1 MVKKIVMVV
10 LMPTTLLAN
19 AYAASIQDSLRTTIY
34 FRPGYSLLELSY
46 RDNAANMKALTQG
59 IQTIKGN
66 PCVQLQHIRILSAA
80 SPEGNSAL
88 NKRVAKRRG
97 ERLRNYLKETLVLP
111 DSIFT
116 VSSAGEDWQGL
127 AALMAK
133 EKTPWRNKA
142 LQIIRHTPEWV
153 TRNGKV
159 VDGRKRQLQ
168 NLDGGK
174 AWKYML
180 DNHFYTLRTGAVVVC
195 EVKTLADEVHVDR
208 THAEAHEGSHADL
221 ADYADESKLS
231 AAEARPEPASQQASG
246 QPASQQPASQS
257 PSSPPFPAIP
267 SQVNPGQEPPPS
279 SSYFAL
285 KSNLLY
291 DALLVPNLSLEA
303 SIGSGWTLG
312 AGGMLAWWSKDAKHR
327 YWRIYGGDL
336 EIRKYFGTLAKS
348 KPLQGHHLGI
358 YGDFLTYDFEFG
370 AKGYQSKA
378 TYAAGIKYGY
388 SHPIAKRLN
397 LDFALGI
404 GYLHSNYKT
413 YVPKDGCYVYQETK
427 KRKWLGPTQAEISL
441 VWLLGKGNTN
451 TKGNGNGKGNTNKK
465 KGGKK

>member
-1 MVKKIVMVV
+1 MVV

-97 ERLRNYLKETLVLP
+97 ERLRDYLKETLVLP

-127 AALMAK
+127 ASLIAK

-195 EVKTLADEVHVDR
+195 EVKTLA
-208 THAEAHEGSHADL
+208 AESTP
-221 ADYADESKLS
+221 S
-231 AAEARPEPASQQASG
+231 AAEASLEQARSEQARLESASQQS
-246 QPASQQPASQS
+246 ASQS

-267 SQVNPGQEPPPS
+267 SQVHPS
-279 SSYFAL
+279 SESQAPPVASYFAL

-336 EIRKYFGTLAKS
+336 EIRKYFGTLSKS

-388 SHPIAKRLN
+388 SHPIANRLN

-413 YVPKDGCYVYQETK
+413 YVPRDGCYVYQETK
-427 KRKWLGPTQAEISL
+427 KQKWLGPTQAEISL

-451 TKGNGNGKGNTNKK
+451 KK

>member
-1 MVKKIVMVV
+1 MVV

-97 ERLRNYLKETLVLP
+97 ERLRDYLKETLVLP

-127 AALMAK
+127 ASLIAK

-195 EVKTLADEVHVDR
+195 EVKTLA
-208 THAEAHEGSHADL
+208 AESTP
-221 ADYADESKLS
+221 S
-231 AAEARPEPASQQASG
+231 AAEASLEQARSE
-246 QPASQQPASQS
+246 QASQS

-267 SQVNPGQEPPPS
+267 SQVHPS
-279 SSYFAL
+279 SKSQAPPVASYFAL

-312 AGGMLAWWSKDAKHR
+312 AGGMFAWWSKDAKHR

-336 EIRKYFGTLAKS
+336 EIRKYFGTLSKS

-370 AKGYQSKA
+370 AKGYQSKV

-388 SHPIAKRLN
+388 SHPIANRLN

-413 YVPKDGCYVYQETK
+413 YVPRDGCYVD
-427 KRKWLGPTQAEISL
+427 RKS
-441 VWLLGKGNTN
+441 VV
-451 TKGNGNGKGNTNKK
+451 
-465 KGGKK
+465 

>member
-97 ERLRNYLKETLVLP
+97 ERLRDYLKETLVLP

-127 AALMAK
+127 ASLIAR

-195 EVKTLADEVHVDR
+195 EVKTLA
-208 THAEAHEGSHADL
+208 AESTP
-221 ADYADESKLS
+221 S
-231 AAEARPEPASQQASG
+231 AAEASQEQARPGAHAEARSEQARPES
-246 QPASQQPASQS
+246 ASQS

-267 SQVNPGQEPPPS
+267 SQVHPEPQAPS
-279 SSYFAL
+279 VASYFAL

-291 DALLVPNLSLEA
+291 DALLIPNLSLEA

-312 AGGMLAWWSKDAKHR
+312 AGGMFAWWSKDAKHR

-336 EIRKYFGTLAKS
+336 EIRKYFGTLSKS

-378 TYAAGIKYGY
+378 TYAAGIRYGY
-388 SHPIAKRLN
+388 SHPIANRLN

-413 YVPKDGCYVYQETK
+413 YVPRDGCYVYQETK

-451 TKGNGNGKGNTNKK
+451 KK

>member
-97 ERLRNYLKETLVLP
+97 ERLRDYLKETLVLP

-127 AALMAK
+127 ASLIAK

-195 EVKTLADEVHVDR
+195 EVKTLA
-208 THAEAHEGSHADL
+208 AESTP
-221 ADYADESKLS
+221 S
-231 AAEARPEPASQQASG
+231 AAEARLEQARSE
-246 QPASQQPASQS
+246 QARLESASQS

-267 SQVNPGQEPPPS
+267 SQVHPS
-279 SSYFAL
+279 SESQAPPVASYFAL

-336 EIRKYFGTLAKS
+336 EIRKYFGTLSKS

-388 SHPIAKRLN
+388 SHPIANRLN

-413 YVPKDGCYVYQETK
+413 YVPRDGCYVYQETK

-451 TKGNGNGKGNTNKK
+451 KK

>member
-1 MVKKIVMVV
+1 MVV

-34 FRPGYSLLELSY
+34 FRPGYSMLELSY

-97 ERLRNYLKETLVLP
+97 ERLRDYLKETLVLP

-127 AALMAK
+127 ASLIAK

-195 EVKTLADEVHVDR
+195 EVKTLADRAHADR
-208 THAEAHEGSHADL
+208 THAEAHEGSHADF

-231 AAEARPEPASQQASG
+231 AAEARPEPASQQ
-246 QPASQQPASQS
+246 QASQS

-267 SQVNPGQEPPPS
+267 SQVHPESQAPPVA
-279 SSYFAL
+279 SYFAL

-336 EIRKYFGTLAKS
+336 EIRKYFGTLSKS

-388 SHPIAKRLN
+388 SHPIANRLN

-413 YVPKDGCYVYQETK
+413 YVPRDGCYVYQETK
-427 KRKWLGPTQAEISL
+427 KQKWLGPTQAEISL

-451 TKGNGNGKGNTNKK
+451 NK

>member
-97 ERLRNYLKETLVLP
+97 ERLRDYLKETLVLP

-127 AALMAK
+127 ASLIAK

-195 EVKTLADEVHVDR
+195 EVKTLA
-208 THAEAHEGSHADL
+208 AESTP
-221 ADYADESKLS
+221 S
-231 AAEARPEPASQQASG
+231 AAEARQEQARPEPASQQS
-246 QPASQQPASQS
+246 ASQS

-267 SQVNPGQEPPPS
+267 SQVHPEPQSPPVA
-279 SSYFAL
+279 SYFAL

-303 SIGSGWTLG
+303 SISGGWTLG
-312 AGGMLAWWSKDAKHR
+312 AGGMFAWWSKDAKHR

-336 EIRKYFGTLAKS
+336 EIRKYFGTLSKS

-388 SHPIAKRLN
+388 SHPIANRLN

-413 YVPKDGCYVYQETK
+413 YVPRDGCYVYQETK

-451 TKGNGNGKGNTNKK
+451 KK

>member
-127 AALMAK
+127 ASLIAK

-142 LQIIRHTPEWV
+142 LQIIRHTPEWI

-195 EVKTLADEVHVDR
+195 EVKTLA
-208 THAEAHEGSHADL
+208 AESTP
-221 ADYADESKLS
+221 S
-231 AAEARPEPASQQASG
+231 AAEARQEQASTE
-246 QPASQQPASQS
+246 SASQS

-267 SQVNPGQEPPPS
+267 SQVHPEQEPPPVA
-279 SSYFAL
+279 SYFAL

-388 SHPIAKRLN
+388 SHPIANRLN

-451 TKGNGNGKGNTNKK
+451 SKGKGNTNKK

>member
-97 ERLRNYLKETLVLP
+97 ERLRDYLKETLVLP

-127 AALMAK
+127 AALIAK

-195 EVKTLADEVHVDR
+195 EVKTLA
-208 THAEAHEGSHADL
+208 AESTP
-221 ADYADESKLS
+221 S
-231 AAEARPEPASQQASG
+231 AAEARLEQARLES
-246 QPASQQPASQS
+246 ASQQPASQS

-267 SQVNPGQEPPPS
+267 SQVHPS
-279 SSYFAL
+279 SKSQAPPVASYFAL

-312 AGGMLAWWSKDAKHR
+312 AGGMFAWWSKDAKHR

-336 EIRKYFGTLAKS
+336 EIRKYFGTLSKS

-413 YVPKDGCYVYQETK
+413 YVPRDGCYVYQETK

-451 TKGNGNGKGNTNKK
+451 KK

>member
-97 ERLRNYLKETLVLP
+97 ERLRDYLKETLVLP

-127 AALMAK
+127 AALIAK

-195 EVKTLADEVHVDR
+195 EVKTLA
-208 THAEAHEGSHADL
+208 AESTP
-221 ADYADESKLS
+221 S
-231 AAEARPEPASQQASG
+231 AAEARLEQARLEQAHPGAHAEASSEQARLEPASQQSAP
-246 QPASQQPASQS
+246 QA
-257 PSSPPFPAIP
+257 PSVA
-267 SQVNPGQEPPPS
+267 
-279 SSYFAL
+279 SYFAL

-327 YWRIYGGDL
+327 YWRIYGCDL
-336 EIRKYFGTLAKS
+336 EIRKYFGTLSKS

-388 SHPIAKRLN
+388 SHPIANRLN

-413 YVPKDGCYVYQETK
+413 YVPRDGCYVYQETK
-427 KRKWLGPTQAEISL
+427 KQKWLGPTQAEISL

-451 TKGNGNGKGNTNKK
+451 KK

>member
-1 MVKKIVMVV
+1 MVV

-127 AALMAK
+127 AALIAK

-195 EVKTLADEVHVDR
+195 EVKTLA
-208 THAEAHEGSHADL
+208 AESTP
-221 ADYADESKLS
+221 S
-231 AAEARPEPASQQASG
+231 AAEARLEQASLEQARPESASQQS
-246 QPASQQPASQS
+246 ASQS

-267 SQVNPGQEPPPS
+267 SQVHPS
-279 SSYFAL
+279 SESQAPPVASYFAL

-336 EIRKYFGTLAKS
+336 EIRKYFGTLSKS

-388 SHPIAKRLN
+388 SHPIANRLN

-413 YVPKDGCYVYQETK
+413 YVPRDGCYVYQETK

-451 TKGNGNGKGNTNKK
+451 NK

>member
-1 MVKKIVMVV
+1 MVV

-97 ERLRNYLKETLVLP
+97 ERLRDYLKETLVLP

-127 AALMAK
+127 ASLIAK

-195 EVKTLADEVHVDR
+195 EVKTLA
-208 THAEAHEGSHADL
+208 AESTP
-221 ADYADESKLS
+221 S
-231 AAEARPEPASQQASG
+231 AAEASLEQARLEQAHPGAHAEASSEQARLEPASQQSAP
-246 QPASQQPASQS
+246 Q
-257 PSSPPFPAIP
+257 
-267 SQVNPGQEPPPS
+267 PPPVA
-279 SSYFAL
+279 SYFAL
-285 KSNLLY
+285 KSNFLY

-336 EIRKYFGTLAKS
+336 EIRKYFGTLSKS

-388 SHPIAKRLN
+388 SHPIANRLN

-413 YVPKDGCYVYQETK
+413 YVPRDGCYVYQETK

-451 TKGNGNGKGNTNKK
+451 KK

>member
-97 ERLRNYLKETLVLP
+97 ERLRDYLKETLVLP

-127 AALMAK
+127 ASLIAK

-195 EVKTLADEVHVDR
+195 EVKTLA
-208 THAEAHEGSHADL
+208 AESTP
-221 ADYADESKLS
+221 S
-231 AAEARPEPASQQASG
+231 AAEASLEQARSE
-246 QPASQQPASQS
+246 QARLESASQS

-267 SQVNPGQEPPPS
+267 SQVHPESQAPPVA
-279 SSYFAL
+279 SYFAL

-327 YWRIYGGDL
+327 YWRIYDGDL
-336 EIRKYFGTLAKS
+336 EIRKYFGTLSKS

-388 SHPIAKRLN
+388 SHPIANRLN

-413 YVPKDGCYVYQETK
+413 YVPRDGCYVYQETK
-427 KRKWLGPTQAEISL
+427 KQKWLGPTQAEISL

-451 TKGNGNGKGNTNKK
+451 NK

>member
-19 AYAASIQDSLRTTIY
+19 AYAASIQDSLLTTIY

-97 ERLRNYLKETLVLP
+97 ERLRDYLKETLVLP

-127 AALMAK
+127 AALIAK

-195 EVKTLADEVHVDR
+195 EVKTLA
-208 THAEAHEGSHADL
+208 AEGTP
-221 ADYADESKLS
+221 S
-231 AAEARPEPASQQASG
+231 AAEASQEQARSE
-246 QPASQQPASQS
+246 QARLESASQS
-257 PSSPPFPAIP
+257 PSSPPFPAIA
-267 SQVNPGQEPPPS
+267 SQVHPESQAPPVA
-279 SSYFAL
+279 SYFAL

-291 DALLVPNLSLEA
+291 DALLVPNLALEA

-312 AGGMLAWWSKDAKHR
+312 AGGMFAWWSKDAKHR

-336 EIRKYFGTLAKS
+336 EIRKYFGTLSKS

-370 AKGYQSKA
+370 AKGFQSKA

-388 SHPIAKRLN
+388 SHPIANRLN

-413 YVPKDGCYVYQETK
+413 YVPRDGCYVYQETK

-441 VWLLGKGNTN
+441 VWLI
-451 TKGNGNGKGNTNKK
+451 GKGNTNKK

>member
-97 ERLRNYLKETLVLP
+97 ERLRDYLKETLVLP

-127 AALMAK
+127 ASLIAK

-195 EVKTLADEVHVDR
+195 EVKTLA
-208 THAEAHEGSHADL
+208 AESTP
-221 ADYADESKLS
+221 S
-231 AAEARPEPASQQASG
+231 AAEASLEQAHPGAHAEASSEQARLEPA
-246 QPASQQPASQS
+246 PQS
-257 PSSPPFPAIP
+257 PPVA
-267 SQVNPGQEPPPS
+267 
-279 SSYFAL
+279 SYFAL

-336 EIRKYFGTLAKS
+336 EIRKYFGTLSKS

-388 SHPIAKRLN
+388 SHPIANRLN

-413 YVPKDGCYVYQETK
+413 YVPRDGCYVYQETK

-451 TKGNGNGKGNTNKK
+451 KK

>member
-97 ERLRNYLKETLVLP
+97 ERLRDYLKETLVLP

-127 AALMAK
+127 ASLIAK

-174 AWKYML
+174 AWRYML

-195 EVKTLADEVHVDR
+195 EVKTLA
-208 THAEAHEGSHADL
+208 AESTP
-221 ADYADESKLS
+221 S
-231 AAEARPEPASQQASG
+231 AAEASLEQARLEQARPES
-246 QPASQQPASQS
+246 ASQS

-267 SQVNPGQEPPPS
+267 SQVHPS
-279 SSYFAL
+279 SESQSPPVASYFAL

-291 DALLVPNLSLEA
+291 DALLVPNLALEA

-336 EIRKYFGTLAKS
+336 EIRKYFGTLSKS

-388 SHPIAKRLN
+388 SHPIANRLN

-413 YVPKDGCYVYQETK
+413 YVPRDGCYVYQETK

-451 TKGNGNGKGNTNKK
+451 KK

>member
-1 MVKKIVMVV
+1 MVV

-97 ERLRNYLKETLVLP
+97 ERLRDYLKETLVLP

-127 AALMAK
+127 ASLIAK

-195 EVKTLADEVHVDR
+195 EVKTLA
-208 THAEAHEGSHADL
+208 AESTP
-221 ADYADESKLS
+221 S
-231 AAEARPEPASQQASG
+231 AAEARPGAHVEARSEQARLES
-246 QPASQQPASQS
+246 ASQS

-267 SQVNPGQEPPPS
+267 SQVHPEPQAPPVA
-279 SSYFAL
+279 SYFAL

-312 AGGMLAWWSKDAKHR
+312 AGGMFAWWSKDAKHR
-327 YWRIYGGDL
+327 YWRIYGGGL
-336 EIRKYFGTLAKS
+336 EIRKYFGTLSKS

-388 SHPIAKRLN
+388 SHPIANRLN

-413 YVPKDGCYVYQETK
+413 YVPRDGCYVYQETK

-451 TKGNGNGKGNTNKK
+451 KK

>member
-97 ERLRNYLKETLVLP
+97 ERLRDYLKETLVLP

-127 AALMAK
+127 AALIAK

-195 EVKTLADEVHVDR
+195 EVKTLA
-208 THAEAHEGSHADL
+208 AESTP
-221 ADYADESKLS
+221 S
-231 AAEARPEPASQQASG
+231 AAEASQEQARPEPASQQS
-246 QPASQQPASQS
+246 ASQS

-267 SQVNPGQEPPPS
+267 SQVHPS
-279 SSYFAL
+279 SESQSPPVASYFAL

-291 DALLVPNLSLEA
+291 DALLVPNLALEA

-388 SHPIAKRLN
+388 SHPIANRLN

-413 YVPKDGCYVYQETK
+413 YVPRDGCYVYQETK

-451 TKGNGNGKGNTNKK
+451 KK

>member
-97 ERLRNYLKETLVLP
+97 ERLRDYLKETLVLP

-127 AALMAK
+127 ASLIAK

-142 LQIIRHTPEWV
+142 LQIIRHTPEWI

-195 EVKTLADEVHVDR
+195 EVKTLA
-208 THAEAHEGSHADL
+208 AESTP
-221 ADYADESKLS
+221 S
-231 AAEARPEPASQQASG
+231 AAEASLEQARSEQARLESASQQSAP
-246 QPASQQPASQS
+246 QA
-257 PSSPPFPAIP
+257 PPGA
-267 SQVNPGQEPPPS
+267 
-279 SSYFAL
+279 SYFAL

-388 SHPIAKRLN
+388 SHPIANRLN

-413 YVPKDGCYVYQETK
+413 YVPRDGCYVYQETK

-451 TKGNGNGKGNTNKK
+451 KK

>member
-1 MVKKIVMVV
+1 MVV

-97 ERLRNYLKETLVLP
+97 ERLRDYLKETLVLP

-127 AALMAK
+127 AALIAK

-195 EVKTLADEVHVDR
+195 EVKTLA
-208 THAEAHEGSHADL
+208 AESTPL
-221 ADYADESKLS
+221 
-231 AAEARPEPASQQASG
+231 AAEASQEQARHESASQQ
-246 QPASQQPASQS
+246 QASQS
-257 PSSPPFPAIP
+257 PSSPPFPAIA
-267 SQVNPGQEPPPS
+267 SQVHPESQAPPVA
-279 SSYFAL
+279 SYFAL

-336 EIRKYFGTLAKS
+336 EIRKYFGTLSKS

-388 SHPIAKRLN
+388 SHPIANRLN

-413 YVPKDGCYVYQETK
+413 YVPRDGCYVYQETK

-451 TKGNGNGKGNTNKK
+451 KK

>member
-1 MVKKIVMVV
+1 
-10 LMPTTLLAN
+10 MPTTLLAN

-127 AALMAK
+127 AALIAK

-195 EVKTLADEVHVDR
+195 EVKTLA
-208 THAEAHEGSHADL
+208 AESTP
-221 ADYADESKLS
+221 S
-231 AAEARPEPASQQASG
+231 AAEASQEQARPEPASQQS
-246 QPASQQPASQS
+246 ASQS
-257 PSSPPFPAIP
+257 PSSPPFPAIA
-267 SQVNPGQEPPPS
+267 SQVHPESQAPPVA
-279 SSYFAL
+279 SYFAL

-291 DALLVPNLSLEA
+291 DALLVPNLALEA

-388 SHPIAKRLN
+388 SHPIANRLN

-413 YVPKDGCYVYQETK
+413 YVPRDGCYVYQETK

-451 TKGNGNGKGNTNKK
+451 NK

>member
-1 MVKKIVMVV
+1 MVV

-97 ERLRNYLKETLVLP
+97 ERLRDYLKETLVLP

-127 AALMAK
+127 AALIAK

-195 EVKTLADEVHVDR
+195 EVKTLA
-208 THAEAHEGSHADL
+208 AESTP
-221 ADYADESKLS
+221 S
-231 AAEARPEPASQQASG
+231 AAEASQEQARPE
-246 QPASQQPASQS
+246 PASQS

-267 SQVNPGQEPPPS
+267 SQVHPS
-279 SSYFAL
+279 SESQAPSVASYFAL
-285 KSNLLY
+285 KSDLLY

-388 SHPIAKRLN
+388 SHPIANRLN

-413 YVPKDGCYVYQETK
+413 YVPRDGCYVYQETK

-451 TKGNGNGKGNTNKK
+451 KK

>member
-97 ERLRNYLKETLVLP
+97 ERLRDYLKETLVLP

-127 AALMAK
+127 ASLIAR

-195 EVKTLADEVHVDR
+195 EVKTLA
-208 THAEAHEGSHADL
+208 AESTP
-221 ADYADESKLS
+221 S
-231 AAEARPEPASQQASG
+231 AAEARLEQARPGAHAEARPESASQQS
-246 QPASQQPASQS
+246 ASQS

-267 SQVNPGQEPPPS
+267 SQVHPEPQSPPVA
-279 SSYFAL
+279 SYYAL

-312 AGGMLAWWSKDAKHR
+312 AGGMFAWWSKDAKHR

-336 EIRKYFGTLAKS
+336 EIRKYFGTLSKS

-388 SHPIAKRLN
+388 SHPIANRLN

-413 YVPKDGCYVYQETK
+413 YVPRDGCYVYQETK
-427 KRKWLGPTQAEISL
+427 KQKWLGPTQAEISL

-451 TKGNGNGKGNTNKK
+451 KK

>member
-1 MVKKIVMVV
+1 MVV

-97 ERLRNYLKETLVLP
+97 ERLRDYLKETLVLP

-127 AALMAK
+127 AALIAK

-195 EVKTLADEVHVDR
+195 EVKTLA
-208 THAEAHEGSHADL
+208 AESTP
-221 ADYADESKLS
+221 S
-231 AAEARPEPASQQASG
+231 AAEARQEQARLES
-246 QPASQQPASQS
+246 ASQS
-257 PSSPPFPAIP
+257 PSSPPFPANP
-267 SQVNPGQEPPPS
+267 SQVHPS
-279 SSYFAL
+279 SESQAPPVASYFAL

-312 AGGMLAWWSKDAKHR
+312 AGGMFAWWSKDAKHR

-336 EIRKYFGTLAKS
+336 EIRKYFGTLSKS

-388 SHPIAKRLN
+388 SHPIANRLN

-413 YVPKDGCYVYQETK
+413 YVPRDGCYVYQETK

-451 TKGNGNGKGNTNKK
+451 KK

>member
-97 ERLRNYLKETLVLP
+97 ERLRDYLKETLVLP

-127 AALMAK
+127 ASLIAR

-142 LQIIRHTPEWV
+142 LQIIHHTPEWV

-195 EVKTLADEVHVDR
+195 EVKTLA
-208 THAEAHEGSHADL
+208 AESTP
-221 ADYADESKLS
+221 S
-231 AAEARPEPASQQASG
+231 AAEARLEQARPGAHAEARSEQARPES
-246 QPASQQPASQS
+246 ASQS

-267 SQVNPGQEPPPS
+267 SQVHPESQAPPVA
-279 SSYFAL
+279 SYFAL

-291 DALLVPNLSLEA
+291 DALLIPNLSLEA

-312 AGGMLAWWSKDAKHR
+312 AGGMFAWWSKDAKHR

-388 SHPIAKRLN
+388 SHPIANRLN

-413 YVPKDGCYVYQETK
+413 YVPRDGCYVYQETK

-451 TKGNGNGKGNTNKK
+451 NK

>member
-19 AYAASIQDSLRTTIY
+19 AYAAFIQDSLRTTIY

-195 EVKTLADEVHVDR
+195 EVKTLA
-208 THAEAHEGSHADL
+208 AESTP
-221 ADYADESKLS
+221 S
-231 AAEARPEPASQQASG
+231 AAEASQEQARSE
-246 QPASQQPASQS
+246 QARLESASQS

-267 SQVNPGQEPPPS
+267 SQVHPS
-279 SSYFAL
+279 SESQAPPVASYFAL
-285 KSNLLY
+285 KSNFLY

-336 EIRKYFGTLAKS
+336 EIRKYFGTLSKS

-388 SHPIAKRLN
+388 SHPIANRLN

-413 YVPKDGCYVYQETK
+413 YVPRDGCYVYQETK

-451 TKGNGNGKGNTNKK
+451 KK

>member
-97 ERLRNYLKETLVLP
+97 ERLRDYLKETLVLP

-127 AALMAK
+127 AALIAK

-195 EVKTLADEVHVDR
+195 EVKTLA
-208 THAEAHEGSHADL
+208 AESTP
-221 ADYADESKLS
+221 S
-231 AAEARPEPASQQASG
+231 AAEARQEQARLES
-246 QPASQQPASQS
+246 ASQQPASQS

-267 SQVNPGQEPPPS
+267 SQVHPSPESQAPPVA
-279 SSYFAL
+279 SYFAL

-336 EIRKYFGTLAKS
+336 EIRKYFGTLSKS

-413 YVPKDGCYVYQETK
+413 YVPRDGCYVYQETK

-451 TKGNGNGKGNTNKK
+451 KK

>member
-97 ERLRNYLKETLVLP
+97 ERLRDYLKETLVLP

-127 AALMAK
+127 ASLIAK

-195 EVKTLADEVHVDR
+195 EVKTLA
-208 THAEAHEGSHADL
+208 AESTP
-221 ADYADESKLS
+221 S
-231 AAEARPEPASQQASG
+231 AAEASQEQARLDSV
-246 QPASQQPASQS
+246 SQS

-267 SQVNPGQEPPPS
+267 SQVPPGQEPPPVA
-279 SSYFAL
+279 SYFAL

-336 EIRKYFGTLAKS
+336 EIRKYFGTLSKS

-388 SHPIAKRLN
+388 SHPIANRLN

-451 TKGNGNGKGNTNKK
+451 KK

>member
-46 RDNAANMKALTQG
+46 RNNAANMKALTQG

-97 ERLRNYLKETLVLP
+97 ERLRDYLKETLVLP

-127 AALMAK
+127 AALIAK

-174 AWKYML
+174 AWKYMF

-195 EVKTLADEVHVDR
+195 EVKTLA
-208 THAEAHEGSHADL
+208 AESTP
-221 ADYADESKLS
+221 S
-231 AAEARPEPASQQASG
+231 AAEASLEQARPESASQQ
-246 QPASQQPASQS
+246 QASQS

-267 SQVNPGQEPPPS
+267 SQVHPESQAPPVA
-279 SSYFAL
+279 SYFAL

-291 DALLVPNLSLEA
+291 DALLVPNLALEA

-336 EIRKYFGTLAKS
+336 EIRKYFGTLSKS

-388 SHPIAKRLN
+388 SQPIANRLN

-413 YVPKDGCYVYQETK
+413 YVPRDGCYVYQETK
-427 KRKWLGPTQAEISL
+427 KQKWLGPTQAEISL

-451 TKGNGNGKGNTNKK
+451 NK

>member
-97 ERLRNYLKETLVLP
+97 ERLRDYLKETLVLP

-127 AALMAK
+127 AALIAK

-195 EVKTLADEVHVDR
+195 EVKTLA
-208 THAEAHEGSHADL
+208 AESTP
-221 ADYADESKLS
+221 S
-231 AAEARPEPASQQASG
+231 AAEASQEQARSE
-246 QPASQQPASQS
+246 QARLESASQS

-267 SQVNPGQEPPPS
+267 SQVHPS
-279 SSYFAL
+279 SESQSPPVASYFAL

-388 SHPIAKRLN
+388 SHPIANRLN

-413 YVPKDGCYVYQETK
+413 YVPRDGCYVYQETK

-451 TKGNGNGKGNTNKK
+451 KK

>member
-127 AALMAK
+127 AALIAE

-195 EVKTLADEVHVDR
+195 EVKTLAAEAR
-208 THAEAHEGSHADL
+208 PEQARLEQARPGAHAEAC
-221 ADYADESKLS
+221 
-231 AAEARPEPASQQASG
+231 PEPASQQASG
-246 QPASQQPASQS
+246 QPASQQQASLS

-267 SQVNPGQEPPPS
+267 SQVNPAQEPPPS
-279 SSYFAL
+279 ASYFAL

-336 EIRKYFGTLAKS
+336 EIRKYFGTLSKS

-388 SHPIAKRLN
+388 SHPIANRLN

-413 YVPKDGCYVYQETK
+413 YVPRDGCYVYQETK

-451 TKGNGNGKGNTNKK
+451 NK

>member
-1 MVKKIVMVV
+1 MVV

-97 ERLRNYLKETLVLP
+97 ERLRDYLKETLVLP

-127 AALMAK
+127 AALIAK

-195 EVKTLADEVHVDR
+195 EVKTLA
-208 THAEAHEGSHADL
+208 AESTP
-221 ADYADESKLS
+221 S
-231 AAEARPEPASQQASG
+231 AAEARQEQARLES
-246 QPASQQPASQS
+246 ASQQPASQS

-267 SQVNPGQEPPPS
+267 SQVHPESQSPPVA
-279 SSYFAL
+279 SYFAL

-303 SIGSGWTLG
+303 SIGSGWTLA
-312 AGGMLAWWSKDAKHR
+312 AGGMLVWWSKDAKHR

-336 EIRKYFGTLAKS
+336 EIRKYFGTLSKS

-388 SHPIAKRLN
+388 SHPIANRLN

-413 YVPKDGCYVYQETK
+413 YVPRDGCYVYQETK
-427 KRKWLGPTQAEISL
+427 KQKWLGPTQAEISL

-451 TKGNGNGKGNTNKK
+451 KK

>member
-97 ERLRNYLKETLVLP
+97 ERLRDYLKETLVLP

-127 AALMAK
+127 AALIAK

-195 EVKTLADEVHVDR
+195 EVKTLA
-208 THAEAHEGSHADL
+208 AESTP
-221 ADYADESKLS
+221 S
-231 AAEARPEPASQQASG
+231 AAEASLEQARSEQARLESASQQS
-246 QPASQQPASQS
+246 ASQS

-267 SQVNPGQEPPPS
+267 SQVHPS
-279 SSYFAL
+279 SESQAPPVASYFAL

-336 EIRKYFGTLAKS
+336 EIRKYFGTLSKS

-388 SHPIAKRLN
+388 SHPIANRLN

-413 YVPKDGCYVYQETK
+413 YVPRDGCYVYQETK

-451 TKGNGNGKGNTNKK
+451 KK

>member
-97 ERLRNYLKETLVLP
+97 ERLRDYLKETLVLP

-127 AALMAK
+127 AALIAK

-195 EVKTLADEVHVDR
+195 EVKTLA
-208 THAEAHEGSHADL
+208 AESTP
-221 ADYADESKLS
+221 S
-231 AAEARPEPASQQASG
+231 AAEARQEQARPGAHAEARSEQARPES
-246 QPASQQPASQS
+246 ASQS

-267 SQVNPGQEPPPS
+267 SQVHPEQEPPPVA
-279 SSYFAL
+279 SYFAL

-291 DALLVPNLSLEA
+291 DALLIPNLSLEA

-312 AGGMLAWWSKDAKHR
+312 AGGMFAWWSKDAKHR

-336 EIRKYFGTLAKS
+336 EIRKYFGTLSKS

-388 SHPIAKRLN
+388 SHPIATRLN

-413 YVPKDGCYVYQETK
+413 YVPRDGCYVYQETK

-451 TKGNGNGKGNTNKK
+451 KK

>member
-1 MVKKIVMVV
+1 MVKKIVMVM
-10 LMPTTLLAN
+10 LLLTTLVAN
-19 AYAASIQDSLRTTIY
+19 AYAGTVSDSLRTTLY
-34 FRPGYSLLELSY
+34 YRSGYSLLELSY
-46 RDNAANMKALTQG
+46 MDNAAKLETLKQG
-59 IQTIKGN
+59 IRSIGDN
-66 PCVQLQHIRILSAA
+66 PNTVLQHIKILSAT
-80 SPEGNSAL
+80 SPEGNSKL
-88 NKRVAKRRG
+88 NKRLARRRG
-97 ERLRNYLKETLVLP
+97 ERLRDYLKEMLNLP
-111 DSIFT
+111 DSVFT
-116 VSSAGEDWQGL
+116 VSSEGEDWEGL
-127 AALMAK
+127 ALKIQK
-133 EKTPWRNKA
+133 EKAPWSQKA
-142 LQIIRHTPEWV
+142 LYIIRNTPEWIV
-153 TRNGKV
+153 RNGKV

-168 NLDGGK
+168 NLNGGK

-180 DNHFYTLRTGAVVVC
+180 ANHFDSLRSGALVVC
-195 EVKTLADEVHVDR
+195 EIRHIVPSVSPIDSLSLIQNQQ
-208 THAEAHEGSHADL
+208 GSEQDSLLQKDAQETASQL
-221 ADYADESKLS
+221 QVYPGEN
-231 AAEARPEPASQQASG
+231 AAEAENAAHASG
-246 QPASQQPASQS
+246 R
-257 PSSPPFPAIP
+257 
-267 SQVNPGQEPPPS
+267 N
-279 SSYFAL
+279 SYYAL
-285 KSNLLY
+285 KTNLLY

-312 AGGMLAWWSKDAKHR
+312 AGGMFAWWSKDAKHR

-336 EIRKYFGTLAKS
+336 EIRKYFGALSKS

-378 TYAAGIKYGY
+378 TYAAGIRYGY
-388 SHPIAKRLN
+388 SHPIGKRLN

-451 TKGNGNGKGNTNKK
+451 IKGNGNGKGNTQTK

>member
-97 ERLRNYLKETLVLP
+97 ERLRDYLKETLVLP

-127 AALMAK
+127 AALIAK

-195 EVKTLADEVHVDR
+195 EVKTLA
-208 THAEAHEGSHADL
+208 AESTP
-221 ADYADESKLS
+221 S
-231 AAEARPEPASQQASG
+231 AAEASQEQARPEQARLES
-246 QPASQQPASQS
+246 ASQQPASQS

-267 SQVNPGQEPPPS
+267 SQVHPESQAPPVA
-279 SSYFAL
+279 SYFAL

-312 AGGMLAWWSKDAKHR
+312 AGGMFAWWSKDAKHR
-327 YWRIYGGDL
+327 YWRIYGGGL
-336 EIRKYFGTLAKS
+336 EIRKYFGTLSKS

-388 SHPIAKRLN
+388 SHPIANRLN

-413 YVPKDGCYVYQETK
+413 YVPRDGCYVYQETK

-451 TKGNGNGKGNTNKK
+451 KK

>member
-97 ERLRNYLKETLVLP
+97 ERLRDYLKETLVLP

-127 AALMAK
+127 AALIAR

-195 EVKTLADEVHVDR
+195 EVKTLA
-208 THAEAHEGSHADL
+208 AESTP
-221 ADYADESKLS
+221 S
-231 AAEARPEPASQQASG
+231 AAEARLEQARQEQARPEPASQQASG
-246 QPASQQPASQS
+246 QPASQQSASQS

-267 SQVNPGQEPPPS
+267 SQVHPEQEPPPAA
-279 SSYFAL
+279 SYFAL

-312 AGGMLAWWSKDAKHR
+312 AGGMFAWWSKDAKHR

-336 EIRKYFGTLAKS
+336 EIRKYFGTLSKS

-388 SHPIAKRLN
+388 SHPIANRLN

-413 YVPKDGCYVYQETK
+413 YVPRDGCYVYQETK

-451 TKGNGNGKGNTNKK
+451 KK

>member
-97 ERLRNYLKETLVLP
+97 ERLRDYLKETLVLP

-127 AALMAK
+127 AALIAK

-195 EVKTLADEVHVDR
+195 EVKTLA
-208 THAEAHEGSHADL
+208 AESTP
-221 ADYADESKLS
+221 S

-246 QPASQQPASQS
+246 QPASQQSASQS

-267 SQVNPGQEPPPS
+267 SQVHPAPQPPPVA
-279 SSYFAL
+279 SYYAL

-291 DALLVPNLSLEA
+291 DALLIPNLSLEA

-336 EIRKYFGTLAKS
+336 EIRKYFGTLSKS

-388 SHPIAKRLN
+388 SHPIANRLN

-413 YVPKDGCYVYQETK
+413 YVPRDGCYVYQETK

-451 TKGNGNGKGNTNKK
+451 KK